1 MTVGVVVEATPR
13 VRVMKA
19 LARATTRG
27 GKGEDR
33 ADIAN
38 IVVREDIGVGV
49 EAEVGVEGGIGVG
62 VEALAEVRVE
72 GGTGV
77 ERDEGRNEG
86 EGSANIERGG
96 KKEEVTG

>member
-1 MTVGVVVEATPR
+1 VTVGVVEAIPR

-19 LARATTRG
+19 LARAMTRR

-33 ADIAN
+33 ADIAS
-38 IVVREDIGVGV
+38 IVVRKDIGAGV
-49 EAEVGVEGGIGVG
+49 EAEAGVEGGTGVG
-62 VEALAEVRVE
+62 VEALAEARVE

-96 KKEEVTG
+96 KKEQETG